1 MICEQVGDHLNE
13 TQAWRVEVVKEDF
26 LEEVTQF
33 WVLKGEQEFPVV
45 YSFIYTHPATF

>member
-26 LEEVTQF
+26 LEEVI
-33 WVLKGEQEFPVV
+33 LK
-45 YSFIYTHPATF
+45 SATLHSE

>member
-26 LEEVTQF
+26 LKEVTQF
-33 WVLKGEQEFPVV
+33 TGLKGEQEFPVA
-45 YSFIYTHPATF
+45 YSFCLYPPATF